1 MIQVINGKRNGF
13 VGKNKIYIGRT
24 NQTYQLQ
31 GSPLQNP
38 FRIGRD
44 GNRSQVV
51 KKYRKWLHSQIIQG
65 LSGKPNPAFK
75 ELKRIATLV
84 KAGKSIQLT
93 CWCKPELCHGDVI
106 KQYVELLIQGKV
118 RSRK

>member
-13 VGKNKIYIGRT
+13 IGQNKIYIGRT
-24 NQTYQLQ
+24 NQTYQLH
-31 GSPLQNP
+31 GSSLQNP

-51 KKYRKWLHSQIIQG
+51 KKYRNWLHEQIMQG
-65 LSGKPNPAFK
+65 LSGKPNSAFN
-75 ELKRIATLV
+75 ELKRIAALV

-106 KQYVELLIQGKV
+106 KQYIELLK
-118 RSRK
+118 SRC